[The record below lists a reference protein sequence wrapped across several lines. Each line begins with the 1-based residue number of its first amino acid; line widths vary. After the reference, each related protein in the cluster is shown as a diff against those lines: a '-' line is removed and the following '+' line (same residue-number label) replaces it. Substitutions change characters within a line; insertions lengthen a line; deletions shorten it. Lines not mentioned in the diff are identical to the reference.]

1 MKSTDKIKGY
11 RKLKTFEEIK
21 SSDKILSNEKLILV
35 DKSLVDAHWTEHLVQ
50 VYRKENETITKEFL
64 KEIGFQKSN
73 DKKYEK
79 TYKQT
84 AFIKEKRKEF
94 TDCYSLRIH
103 DLTWL
108 AYDLKDGFVELRRKN
123 ENHKKNNVWVTI
135 ILPKPYRTKKE
146 LKKLLEV
153 IC

>member
-1 MKSTDKIKGY
+1 MKG
-11 RKLKTFEEIK
+11 
-21 SSDKILSNEKLILV
+21 LV
-35 DKSLVDAHWTEHLVQ
+35 GAHWTEHLVQ
-50 VYRKENETITKEFL
+50 VYREENDITKEFL

-73 DKKYEK
+73 DKKYER
-79 TYKQT
+79 TYKQI

-108 AYDLKDGFVELRRKN
+108 AYNLKNGFVELRRKN
-123 ENHKKNNVWVTI
+123 ENRKKNNIWETI
-135 ILPKPYRTKKE
+135 TLPKPYRTKKE

-153 IC
+153 IT